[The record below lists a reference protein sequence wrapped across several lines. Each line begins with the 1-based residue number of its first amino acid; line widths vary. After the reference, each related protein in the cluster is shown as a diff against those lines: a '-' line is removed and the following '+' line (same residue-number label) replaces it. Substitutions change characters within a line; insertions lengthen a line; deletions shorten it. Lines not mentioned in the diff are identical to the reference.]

1 MWEKLAEASKIFWYG
16 LFYLLDE
23 DKRSPLG
30 DGELIGIPLSDGY
43 YLEMTKTTA
52 RITKSC
58 ITKTYIKRYSKD
70 VFPYTKLLDWYIKEV
85 IIGKAL

>member
-16 LFYLLDE
+16 LYYLLDE

-30 DGELIGIPLSDGY
+30 DGEIIGIQLSDEY
-43 YLEMTKTTA
+43 YLEITKTTA
-52 RITKSC
+52 RITSNG
-58 ITKTYIKRYSKD
+58 ITNTYIKRYSND
-70 VFPYTKLLDWYIKEV
+70 WFPYTKLLDWYIKEV

>member
-16 LFYLLDE
+16 LYYLLDE
-23 DKRSPLG
+23 IKRSPLG
-30 DGELIGIPLSDGY
+30 DGEVIGIPLSDGH

-52 RITKSC
+52 RITSNG
-58 ITKTYIKRYSKD
+58 ITSTYIKRNSND
-70 VFPYTKLLDWYIKEV
+70 AFPYTKLLDWYIKEV